1 MTGSSVKCGPA
12 DIRDGEIRSQRD
24 PAVETG
30 DAHVVFI
37 GRIRSPWRERSECPK
52 NMRQAR
58 EKSAGDCSLEI
69 DEAWRPGLA
78 GLAAGD
84 YLHILYWMHQARRD
98 IVLQR
103 PRHRETPAGV
113 FSLRSPVRPNPVAM
127 ALVRITSVDPTAGII
142 GIDATDALDQTPL
155 VDLKPYL
162 PAIDHP
168 SDR

>member
-1 MTGSSVKCGPA
+1 MTEKSVKCSSA
-12 DIRDGEIRSQRD
+12 DVREGEVRSLRD
-24 PAVETG
+24 PALENG

-37 GRIRSPWRERSECPK
+37 GRIRSPWHERSECPK

-58 EKSAGDCSLEI
+58 EKTSGACQLEI

-84 YLHILYWMHQARRD
+84 HLHILYWMHQARRD
-98 IVLQR
+98 IVLQK

-127 ALVRITSVDPTAGII
+127 ALVRITSIDPATGII
-142 GIDATDALDQTPL
+142 GIDATDALDRTPL
-155 VDLKPYL
+155 VDIKPYL
-162 PAIDHP
+162 PSIDHL
-168 SDR
+168 SDD

>member
-1 MTGSSVKCGPA
+1 
-12 DIRDGEIRSQRD
+12 Q
-24 PAVETG
+24 
-30 DAHVVFI
+30 
-37 GRIRSPWRERSECPK
+37 ERSECPK

-58 EKSAGDCSLEI
+58 EKATDACHLEI

-98 IVLQR
+98 IVLQK

-127 ALVRITSVDPTAGII
+127 ALVKVTSIDPAAGII
-142 GIDATDALDQTPL
+142 GIDATDALDRTPL
-155 VDLKPYL
+155 VDIKPYL
-162 PAIDHP
+162 PSIDHP
-168 SDR
+168 SGG

>member
-1 MTGSSVKCGPA
+1 MTENPVKNGPA
-12 DIRDGEIRSQRD
+12 DVRDGEVRSLRD
-24 PAVETG
+24 PALESG

-37 GRIRSPWRERSECPK
+37 GRIRSPWSERSGCPK

-58 EKSAGDCSLEI
+58 EKTTGNCHLEI
-69 DEAWRPGLA
+69 DDAWRPGLA

-98 IVLQR
+98 IVLQK

-127 ALVRITSVDPTAGII
+127 ALVKITSLDSEAGII

-162 PAIDHP
+162 PSIDHP
-168 SDR
+168 SSC

>member
-1 MTGSSVKCGPA
+1 MTGPSVKCGPA
-12 DIRDGEIRSQRD
+12 GMRDGEIRSLRD
-24 PAVETG
+24 PSMETG

-37 GRIRSPWRERSECPK
+37 GRIRSPWKERNECPK

-58 EKSAGDCSLEI
+58 EKTTGDCYLEI
-69 DEAWRPGLA
+69 DEAWRPGLT
-78 GLAAGD
+78 GLATGD
-84 YLHILYWMHQARRD
+84 YLHMLYWMHQARRD
-98 IVLQR
+98 IVLQK

-127 ALVRITSVDPTAGII
+127 ALVRITYLDFQAGII

-155 VDLKPYL
+155 VDIKPYL

-168 SDR
+168 SGG

>member
-1 MTGSSVKCGPA
+1 MTETPA
-12 DIRDGEIRSQRD
+12 KSNPSDVRDGEIRSPRD
-24 PAVETG
+24 PATEAG

-37 GRIRSPWRERSECPK
+37 GRIRSPWRERDDCPK

-58 EKSAGDCSLEI
+58 EKSPDDCRLEI

-98 IVLQR
+98 IVLQK

-127 ALVRITSVDPTAGII
+127 ALVRITSVDSTAGII

>member
-1 MTGSSVKCGPA
+1 MTENPVKNGPA
-12 DIRDGEIRSQRD
+12 DVRDGEVRSLRD
-24 PAVETG
+24 PALESG

-37 GRIRSPWRERSECPK
+37 GRIRSPWSERSECPK

-58 EKSAGDCSLEI
+58 ETTSGNCHLEI
-69 DEAWRPGLA
+69 DDAWRPGLA

-98 IVLQR
+98 IVLQK

-127 ALVRITSVDPTAGII
+127 ALVKITSLDPEAGII

-162 PAIDHP
+162 PSIDHP
-168 SDR
+168 SSC

>member
-1 MTGSSVKCGPA
+1 MTENPAGYGSA
-12 DIRDGEIRSQRD
+12 DIRDGEIRSSRD
-24 PAVETG
+24 PALEAG

-37 GRIRSPWRERSECPK
+37 GRIRTPWQERSECPK

-58 EKSAGDCSLEI
+58 ENITGAFHLKI

-98 IVLQR
+98 IVLQK
-103 PRHRETPAGV
+103 PRHRDTPAGV

-127 ALVRITSVDPTAGII
+127 ALVRITSVDPAAGII
-142 GIDATDALDQTPL
+142 GIDASDALDRTPL
-155 VDLKPYL
+155 VDIKPYL
-162 PAIDHP
+162 PSIDHP
-168 SDR
+168 SGG

>member
-1 MTGSSVKCGPA
+1 MTEKPVKSGSTGV
-12 DIRDGEIRSQRD
+12 REGEIRSQCD
-24 PAVETG
+24 PALENG

-37 GRIRSPWRERSECPK
+37 GRIRSPWQERSECPK

-58 EKSAGDCSLEI
+58 EKITGACHLEI
-69 DEAWRPGLA
+69 AEAWRPGLA

-98 IVLQR
+98 IVLQK

-127 ALVRITSVDPTAGII
+127 ALVRITSIDPATGII

-162 PAIDHP
+162 PSIDHP
-168 SDR
+168 SGG

>member
-1 MTGSSVKCGPA
+1 MSQNPVKHDPA
-12 DIRDGEIRSQRD
+12 GVREGEIRSLRD
-24 PAVETG
+24 PARESG

-37 GRIRSPWRERSECPK
+37 GRIRSPWRKRAECPK

-58 EKSAGDCSLEI
+58 EKTTGGCHLEI

-78 GLAAGD
+78 GLATGD

-98 IVLQR
+98 IVLQK
-103 PRHRETPAGV
+103 PRHRDTPAGV

-127 ALVRITSVDPTAGII
+127 AVVRITSIDTAAGII

-162 PAIDHP
+162 PSIDHL

>member
-1 MTGSSVKCGPA
+1 MTEKSVKCGSA
-12 DIRDGEIRSQRD
+12 DVRDGEVRSLRD
-24 PAVETG
+24 PALESG

-37 GRIRSPWRERSECPK
+37 GRIRSPWQERSECPK

-58 EKSAGDCSLEI
+58 KKIAGACYLEI

-78 GLAAGD
+78 GLAGGD

-98 IVLQR
+98 IVLQK

-113 FSLRSPVRPNPVAM
+113 FSLRSPVRPNPIAM
-127 ALVRITSVDPTAGII
+127 ALVKITSLDSEAGII

-162 PAIDHP
+162 PSIDHP
-168 SDR
+168 SSC